1 MYFYIPTDY
10 ILNNPIHLLISNII
24 YLINQPSKLK
34 YIHLHIYRSTDI
46 RFLKKRKGETKEG
59 EDFVPFYPKSRDKS
73 LRVEPWRKRERNC
86 TFTIP
91 DIPPWHGWKG
101 RSGGFSRGKRIK
113 GLISRLGSSSRSRTR
128 TAQYTATCHS
138 ASVSTLCRLYLSAL
152 GSGGNKGLRYHAM
165 VYDTIYTIHIYVL
178 VGREIKPIT

>member
-24 YLINQPSKLK
+24 PDIPAKQIKIYSSTYISLDRYSKK
-34 YIHLHIYRSTDI
+34 
-46 RFLKKRKGETKEG
+46 KEKEKRKRARIS
-59 EDFVPFYPKSRDKS
+59 FHSYPKSRDKS
-73 LRVEPWRKRERNC
+73 LRVEPWRKRERDC

-113 GLISRLGSSSRSRTR
+113 GLISRLGSSSRTR